1 MATVCTDEGGPS
13 VLPPEDEVEVT
24 KVVQHPNSSEESES
38 ESDDDIDLKRAIARS
53 LKDPTTSI
61 WKCRSCDEETDD
73 SRRCSE
79 CKMSVG
85 DDPSCVT
92 IHPGHSDTAKK
103 RAPRVCTLCY
113 EVIFMA
119 LDRAHQKRKP
129 LFIRKGA
136 TIPAGK
142 SSGAAAAASP
152 DRATS
157 SGPDPTAHE
166 PIFSALEGTQ
176 LSNWLRDTAAALVS
190 YFLYFS
196 YLISFRKHQTPLS
209 KAVLL
214 TS

>member
-1 MATVCTDEGGPS
+1 MANVCPDEGGPS
-13 VLPPEDEVEVT
+13 VLAPEEEVEVT
-24 KVVQHPNSSEESES
+24 KVIQHPHSSEEDQSES
-38 ESDDDIDLKRAIARS
+38 EHDVDLKRAIARS
-53 LKDPTTSI
+53 LKEHTTSI
-61 WKCRSCDEETDD
+61 RQCRSCDDETDD
-73 SRRCSE
+73 SRWCSE
-79 CKMSVG
+79 CRMNVCE
-85 DDPSCVT
+85 DPSCVT
-92 IHPGHSDTAKK
+92 IHPGQRDTAKK

-119 LDRAHQKRKP
+119 LDRANQKRKP
-129 LFIRKGA
+129 LVIRKGA